1 MCTRVYLV
9 DAGRHLEGAGV
20 KKTGDPASSSSYPL
34 PLPAKWITLT
44 FSSHH
49 GWVNEAFGLSPFYR
63 GWESKSDPFTILLS
77 WKWAHPLPEKNHSHF
92 LIISIP
98 LSAKSVLKQI
108 DWRRHVKRRPAS
120 PLFSPADSRV
130 IIVNRKWWNFD
141 LETMEFSH
149 NH

>member
-9 DAGRHLEGAGV
+9 DAGRHLERAGV
-20 KKTGDPASSSSYPL
+20 KKTGDPASSSSYSL

-44 FSSHH
+44 FSSYH
-49 GWVNEAFGLSPFYR
+49 GWVNEAFLLSPIYR
-63 GWESKSDPFTILLS
+63 GLESKSDPFTNLLS
-77 WKWAHPLPEKNHSHF
+77 WEWAHPLPEKNHSHF

-141 LETMEFSH
+141 WETMEFSH